1 MGRKKKLRTAA
12 VEVDAIVAYEL
23 NQWNARKQAKKFN
36 ELLRKG
42 IIVVD
47 RGVEDCTSV
56 FDGSD
61 INWITT

>member
-42 IIVVD
+42 IIV
-47 RGVEDCTSV
+47 RE
-56 FDGSD
+56 
-61 INWITT
+61 